1 MTNENDINDALKKVN
16 QNMLLNKKKI
26 DIDNIVESLLLF
38 FSNYF
43 DNLSKEVF
51 SKIKEIKNI
60 KKDNQYQEIIDKLII
75 TFFDLL
81 EKKIKETTLNNF
93 NSIKDKISTL
103 SDSDCN
109 KELNYITSIISNEL
123 SDYYLENANNLVEE
137 LNKNLDNS
145 KVTSEYILEIIY
157 HRVIN
162 TLKDRLMYSI
172 KVIDNNNE
180 ENNQFIENINEKT
193 ITKV

>member
-60 KKDNQYQEIIDKLII
+60 NKDNQYQEIIDKLII

-137 LNKNLDNS
+137 LNKNIDNS

>member
-60 KKDNQYQEIIDKLII
+60 NKDNQYQEIIDKLII